1 MKLILIDLFY
11 IFKCCQ
17 EKVIFKFRYNKFI
30 KVLKNIKKNK
40 IKIIKNKF
48 EKVGFSS

>member
-1 MKLILIDLFY
+1 MLLEKNDLQIYF
-11 IFKCCQ
+11 
-17 EKVIFKFRYNKFI
+17 NKFI

-48 EKVGFSS
+48 EKVGFPS